1 MDNLL
6 TEGLQKLNIACDE
19 DMLHKV
25 ELFYE
30 LLIDKNKV
38 MNLTRI
44 TDRDDFYVKHVLDSL
59 LISGITG
66 VTGVSGKK
74 IIDIGTGAGFPGIPL
89 KIFYPDTDMVLL
101 DSVNK
106 KLLFINEVIE
116 ELELEN
122 IRTVHG
128 RAEELGHDPTYREKF
143 DMAVSRAVA
152 DLSVLT
158 ELCMPF
164 VRVGGAFISYK
175 SQDSMDEIER
185 ASNAV
190 GLLSGEADTYDV
202 KLPGTDI
209 VRKLVMINKTG
220 SNPSKYPRKPGVPGR
235 KPL

>member
-1 MDNLL
+1 MDNIL
-6 TEGLQKLNIACDE
+6 TKGLQKLNIAYDE

-25 ELFYE
+25 DLFYE

-59 LISGITG
+59 LISG
-66 VTGVSGKK
+66 VTGVSGKR

-106 KLLFINEVIE
+106 KLLFIDEVIE

-128 RAEELGHDPTYREKF
+128 RAEELGHDPAYRECF
-143 DMAVSRAVA
+143 DFAVSRAVA

-175 SQDSMDEIER
+175 SRDSMDEIER

-190 GLLSGEADTYDV
+190 RLLSGEADTYDV
-202 KLPGTDI
+202 KLPGSDI
-209 VRKLVMINKTG
+209 VRKFVMINKTG
-220 SNPSKYPRKPGVPGR
+220 FNPSKYPRKPGVPGR